1 MEHWKGDGEL
11 SKNTELCLALCI
23 LHSAPEICPFP
34 QPISV
39 YCLPLGS
46 VLGSGRYQPAEKH
59 FHRAIS
65 LILRLWPV
73 PVPSPHLR
81 CSQYPRLRGTDP
93 CPVSTVGF
101 RRRVGWEKLEIRSHK
116 EFSFFSLYILC
127 LSHFILCEGCSL
139 PPLYSMIPKTVS
151 LAWTSRAPCCL
162 TAQKSY
168 RHHELKTRSCLLTG
182 PLLLGKKQLISGT
195 Y

>member
-1 MEHWKGDGEL
+1 MHTAFCTRNLPIPPTHFCLL
-11 SKNTELCLALCI
+11 SSTGF
-23 LHSAPEICPFP
+23 CPG
-34 QPISV
+34 V
-39 YCLPLGS
+39 
-46 VLGSGRYQPAEKH
+46 RYQPAEKH

-151 LAWTSRAPCCL
+151 LAWTSRAPCRL

-168 RHHELKTRSCLLTG
+168 RHHELNLSKTRSCLLTG
-182 PLLLGKKQLISGT
+182 PLLLGKKQLISVT